1 MPPKASESPEAGAKD
16 VDDKVKSTSKDVK
29 ETPKNA
35 GAEEEDD
42 DDDEEDDD
50 DDEEDDDDFV
60 CAGLDAFIFLL

>member
-16 VDDKVKSTSKDVK
+16 VDDKVKGTSKDVK

-50 DDEEDDDDFV
+50 DFV

>member
-50 DDEEDDDDFV
+50 DFV
-60 CAGLDAFIFLL
+60 CAGLDAFVLLLK